1 MRSLLDI
8 KIPDFKFPKFKMN
21 EVDRIDEY
29 TEEAK
34 KKEKKGYKPG
44 DAIPE
49 PIHYGD
55 FQEIFK
61 DVTVRFK
68 DNPLILQKFDHKEP
82 FKQITYGQFREDV
95 IGFGTGL
102 IDYLGEKNSR
112 VAFISETTYDW
123 YVTYMSLLCGAGI
136 AVPLDKELPEQEFVN
151 LVTRSKA
158 TTIVYSPKKKELIEN
173 TRAQLKNVKYFV
185 EMYSDQELSGQDVGF
200 NSVMNIGKKLYENG
214 NNVLLDTKIDREEFR
229 LLFFTSGT
237 TAMSKGV
244 MACHRNLTENVY
256 SCQRYVYLRPDDRLF
271 SVLPLHHTYESTIGF
286 LYPFTHGAS
295 IAVCE
300 GLKYIV
306 PNMKE
311 TQPTALLAVPVLV
324 ENLYKKINQ
333 SIKKSGK
340 EPVVNTM
347 IHVTN
352 ALKSVGIDIK
362 RHIFK
367 EIIDNLG
374 GKMRIVVS
382 AAAPIDKK
390 IGKWVQDIGI
400 EFLQGYGLTE
410 TVPISALTPE
420 ADPRVGSVGKP
431 VVSAQIKID
440 KPNENGEGEILI
452 KSKTL
457 MLGYYE
463 MEEETKKVIVD
474 GWFHSGDVGYM
485 DKDGYLYIT
494 GRSKNVIVTSN
505 GKNIYP
511 EEMELELS
519 KIPYIKECMVY
530 GKGENDDLVVS
541 VKVIPNYEYIQEKYK
556 KEYTDEEVYDLIWE
570 QIKAFNKKQVSYKM
584 IKNLEIKK
592 DDFVKTTTLKIR
604 RQAEIEKGQKEE
616 AEKKAEET
624 KKEDNKTTT
633 KTNTKAKSKTNKK

>member
-8 KIPDFKFPKFKMN
+8 KIPDFKFPRFKMK
-21 EVDRIDEY
+21 EIEKIDEF

-34 KKEKKGYKPG
+34 KKEKKEKKGE
-44 DAIPE
+44 IPE
-49 PIHYGD
+49 PVHYGD
-55 FQEIFK
+55 FQEVFK

-68 DNPLILQKFDHKEP
+68 DRPLILQKFDHKEP
-82 FKQITYGQFREDV
+82 YREITYGQFREDV

-102 IDYLGEKNSR
+102 IEYLGQKDER
-112 VAFISETTYDW
+112 VVFISETTYEW

-136 AVPLDKELPEQEFVN
+136 SVPLDKELPEHEFIN

-158 TTIVYSPKKKELIEN
+158 TTVIYSPKKKELVEK
-173 TRAQLKNVKYFV
+173 TRNQLKNVKYFV
-185 EMYSDQELSGQDVGF
+185 EMYSDKELDGKDVGF
-200 NSVMNIGKKLYENG
+200 DSIMNIGKKLHENG
-214 NNVLLDTKIDREEFR
+214 NNSLLDTRIDREEFR
-229 LLFFTSGT
+229 ILIFTSGT
-237 TAMSKGV
+237 TAASKGV
-244 MACHRNLTENVY
+244 MACHRNLTENIY
-256 SCQRYVYLRPDDRLF
+256 SCQRYVYLKPEDRLF

-286 LYPFTHGAS
+286 LYPFSIGAS
-295 IAVCE
+295 VAVCE

-311 TQPTALLAVPVLV
+311 TEPTALLAVPVLV

-340 EPVVNTM
+340 ETILNTM

-362 RHIFK
+362 RRMFK

-374 GKMRIVVS
+374 GRMRIIVS
-382 AAAPIDKK
+382 AAAPMDKK
-390 IGKWVQDIGI
+390 IAKWVQDIGI

-420 ADPRVGSVGKP
+420 SDPRVGSVGKA
-431 VVSAQIKID
+431 VVSAEIKID
-440 KPNENGEGEILI
+440 NPNEKGEGEVLI

-463 MEEETKKVIVD
+463 MEEETNKVVVD
-474 GWFHSGDVGYM
+474 GWFHSGDIGYL

-541 VKVIPNYEYIQEKYK
+541 IKVIPNLEYIKENYK
-556 KEYTDEEVYDLIWE
+556 KDYTDEDVYNVILE
-570 QIKAFNKKQVSYKM
+570 EIKAFNKKQVSYKM

-592 DDFVKTTTLKIR
+592 DDFEKTTTMKIR
-604 RQAEIEKGQKEE
+604 RQAEIEKGKKQEEE
-616 AEKKAEET
+616 AK
-624 KKEDNKTTT
+624 
-633 KTNTKAKSKTNKK
+633 NKK